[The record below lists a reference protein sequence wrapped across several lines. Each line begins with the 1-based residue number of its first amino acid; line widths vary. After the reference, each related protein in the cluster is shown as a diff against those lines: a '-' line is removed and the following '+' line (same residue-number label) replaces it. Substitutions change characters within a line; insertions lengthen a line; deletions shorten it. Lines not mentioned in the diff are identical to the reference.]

1 MVQVLGTHHA
11 HLVDKAIAIQAVF
24 ALRSTALRIAT
35 ERRAE
40 ILHNGLNTILTWENF
55 V

>member
-11 HLVDKAIAIQAVF
+11 HLVDKAIVIQAVF
-24 ALRSTALRIAT
+24 AFAA
-35 ERRAE
+35 ERRTE
-40 ILHNGLNTILTWENF
+40 IVHNGLNTILTWENF